1 MHLFPL
7 KLSFK
12 IAALAPQ
19 IYVRDASGNEILY
32 VRQKILKL
40 KDKIRV
46 FADSSQTNQL
56 YEIDA
61 DRVLDWSARFTFTDT
76 QGRVLGA
83 VGRLGAKSLW
93 RATYEVA
100 DAAGRQIPHRGG
112 EPLGQGARP
121 PAGGDP
127 HPGYV
132 HRLLLQSTVRRQAN
146 GHRPDRPAALEAPFV
161 ARERVRD
168 HQRSGPAP
176 GRRGSGGGPGRA
188 DHDPT
193 RAPSRVGCLHDPPTG
208 RRPAGSPD
216 RLRHDQSQQQSASC
230 RLPVRLPGPAGNPDL
245 PRPFG
250 GWYQDQPRRLGG
262 PRTHGGPA
270 GAGAL

>member
-100 DAAGRQIPHRGG
+100 DAAGRQIFLIEEENPWVKVLDRLLEDVPILGMFTGFFFNPRYDVKRTDTGQIALRLSKRRSLLGSEFEITNEAGQLADDEEVAVVLAVLIMTLHERHRG
-112 EPLGQGARP
+112 
-121 PAGGDP
+121 
-127 HPGYV
+127 
-132 HRLLLQSTVRRQAN
+132 
-146 GHRPDRPAALEAPFV
+146 
-161 ARERVRD
+161 
-168 HQRSGPAP
+168 
-176 GRRGSGGGPGRA
+176 
-188 DHDPT
+188 
-193 RAPSRVGCLHDPPTG
+193 
-208 RRPAGSPD
+208 
-216 RLRHDQSQQQSASC
+216 
-230 RLPVRLPGPAGNPDL
+230 
-245 PRPFG
+245 
-250 GWYQDQPRRLGG
+250 
-262 PRTHGGPA
+262 
-270 GAGAL
+270 

>member
-1 MHLFPL
+1 MHMFPL

-32 VRQKILKL
+32 VRQKLLKL

-46 FADSSQTNQL
+46 FADSSQTTQL

-100 DAAGRQIPHRGG
+100 DAAGRQIFLIEEENPWVKVLDRLLEEIPFLGMLTGFFFNPRYDVKRTDTGQIALRLSKRRSLLGSEFEITNEAGHLADEEEVAVVLAVLIMTLHERHRG
-112 EPLGQGARP
+112 
-121 PAGGDP
+121 
-127 HPGYV
+127 
-132 HRLLLQSTVRRQAN
+132 
-146 GHRPDRPAALEAPFV
+146 
-161 ARERVRD
+161 
-168 HQRSGPAP
+168 
-176 GRRGSGGGPGRA
+176 
-188 DHDPT
+188 
-193 RAPSRVGCLHDPPTG
+193 
-208 RRPAGSPD
+208 
-216 RLRHDQSQQQSASC
+216 
-230 RLPVRLPGPAGNPDL
+230 
-245 PRPFG
+245 
-250 GWYQDQPRRLGG
+250 
-262 PRTHGGPA
+262 
-270 GAGAL
+270 

>member
-1 MHLFPL
+1 MFPL

-32 VRQKILKL
+32 VRQKLLKL

-100 DAAGRQIPHRGG
+100 DAAGRQIFLIEEENPWVKVLDRLLEEIPILGMFTGFFFNPRYDVKRTDTGQIALRLSKRRSLLGSEFEITNEAGHLADDEEVAVVLAVLIMTLHERHRG
-112 EPLGQGARP
+112 
-121 PAGGDP
+121 
-127 HPGYV
+127 
-132 HRLLLQSTVRRQAN
+132 
-146 GHRPDRPAALEAPFV
+146 
-161 ARERVRD
+161 
-168 HQRSGPAP
+168 
-176 GRRGSGGGPGRA
+176 
-188 DHDPT
+188 
-193 RAPSRVGCLHDPPTG
+193 
-208 RRPAGSPD
+208 
-216 RLRHDQSQQQSASC
+216 
-230 RLPVRLPGPAGNPDL
+230 
-245 PRPFG
+245 
-250 GWYQDQPRRLGG
+250 
-262 PRTHGGPA
+262 
-270 GAGAL
+270 

>member
-1 MHLFPL
+1 MHMFPL

-32 VRQKILKL
+32 VRQKLLKL

-83 VGRLGAKSLW
+83 VGGLGAKSLW

-100 DAAGRQIPHRGG
+100 DAAGRQIFLIEEENPWVKVLDRLLEEVPILGMFTGFFFNPRYDVKRTDTGQIALRLSKRRSLLGSEFEITNEAGQLADDEEVAVVLAVLIMTLHERHRG
-112 EPLGQGARP
+112 
-121 PAGGDP
+121 
-127 HPGYV
+127 
-132 HRLLLQSTVRRQAN
+132 
-146 GHRPDRPAALEAPFV
+146 
-161 ARERVRD
+161 
-168 HQRSGPAP
+168 
-176 GRRGSGGGPGRA
+176 
-188 DHDPT
+188 
-193 RAPSRVGCLHDPPTG
+193 
-208 RRPAGSPD
+208 
-216 RLRHDQSQQQSASC
+216 
-230 RLPVRLPGPAGNPDL
+230 
-245 PRPFG
+245 
-250 GWYQDQPRRLGG
+250 
-262 PRTHGGPA
+262 
-270 GAGAL
+270 

>member
-100 DAAGRQIPHRGG
+100 DAAGRQIFLIEEGNPWVKVLDRLLEEVPILGMFTGFFFNPRYDVKRTDTGQIALRLSKRRSLLGSEFEITNEAGQLADDEEVAVVLAVLIMTLHERHRG
-112 EPLGQGARP
+112 
-121 PAGGDP
+121 
-127 HPGYV
+127 
-132 HRLLLQSTVRRQAN
+132 
-146 GHRPDRPAALEAPFV
+146 
-161 ARERVRD
+161 
-168 HQRSGPAP
+168 
-176 GRRGSGGGPGRA
+176 
-188 DHDPT
+188 
-193 RAPSRVGCLHDPPTG
+193 
-208 RRPAGSPD
+208 
-216 RLRHDQSQQQSASC
+216 
-230 RLPVRLPGPAGNPDL
+230 
-245 PRPFG
+245 
-250 GWYQDQPRRLGG
+250 
-262 PRTHGGPA
+262 
-270 GAGAL
+270 

>member
-100 DAAGRQIPHRGG
+100 DAAGRQIFLIEEENPWVKVLDRLLEEIPILGMFTGFFFNPRYDVKRTDTGQIALRLSKRRSLLGSEFEITNEAGQLPDDEEVAVVLAVLIMTLHERHRG
-112 EPLGQGARP
+112 
-121 PAGGDP
+121 
-127 HPGYV
+127 
-132 HRLLLQSTVRRQAN
+132 
-146 GHRPDRPAALEAPFV
+146 
-161 ARERVRD
+161 
-168 HQRSGPAP
+168 
-176 GRRGSGGGPGRA
+176 
-188 DHDPT
+188 
-193 RAPSRVGCLHDPPTG
+193 
-208 RRPAGSPD
+208 
-216 RLRHDQSQQQSASC
+216 
-230 RLPVRLPGPAGNPDL
+230 
-245 PRPFG
+245 
-250 GWYQDQPRRLGG
+250 
-262 PRTHGGPA
+262 
-270 GAGAL
+270 

>member
-32 VRQKILKL
+32 VRQKLLKL

-83 VGRLGAKSLW
+83 VGRLGAKTLW

-100 DAAGRQIPHRGG
+100 DAAGRQIFLIEEENPWVKVLDRLLEEVPILGMFTGFFFNPRYDVKRTDTGQIALRLSKRRSLLGSEFEITNEAGHLADDEEVAVVLAVLIMTLHERHRG
-112 EPLGQGARP
+112 
-121 PAGGDP
+121 
-127 HPGYV
+127 
-132 HRLLLQSTVRRQAN
+132 
-146 GHRPDRPAALEAPFV
+146 LED
-161 ARERVRD
+161 RVRV
-168 HQRSGPAP
+168 Q
-176 GRRGSGGGPGRA
+176 PGRA
-188 DHDPT
+188 
-193 RAPSRVGCLHDPPTG
+193 
-208 RRPAGSPD
+208 
-216 RLRHDQSQQQSASC
+216 
-230 RLPVRLPGPAGNPDL
+230 
-245 PRPFG
+245 
-250 GWYQDQPRRLGG
+250 
-262 PRTHGGPA
+262 
-270 GAGAL
+270 

>member
-7 KLSFK
+7 KLSYK

-100 DAAGRQIPHRGG
+100 DAAGRQIFLIEEENPWVKVLDRLLEEIPILGMFTGFFFNPRYDVKRTDTGQIALRLSKRRSLLGSEFEITNEAGQLPDDEEVAVVLAVLIMTLHERHRG
-112 EPLGQGARP
+112 
-121 PAGGDP
+121 
-127 HPGYV
+127 
-132 HRLLLQSTVRRQAN
+132 
-146 GHRPDRPAALEAPFV
+146 
-161 ARERVRD
+161 
-168 HQRSGPAP
+168 
-176 GRRGSGGGPGRA
+176 
-188 DHDPT
+188 
-193 RAPSRVGCLHDPPTG
+193 
-208 RRPAGSPD
+208 
-216 RLRHDQSQQQSASC
+216 
-230 RLPVRLPGPAGNPDL
+230 
-245 PRPFG
+245 
-250 GWYQDQPRRLGG
+250 
-262 PRTHGGPA
+262 
-270 GAGAL
+270 

>member
-100 DAAGRQIPHRGG
+100 DAAGRQIFLIEEENPWVKVLDRLLEEIPILGMFTGFFFNPRYDVKRTDTGQIALRLSKRRSLLGSEFEITNEAGQLADDEEVAVVLAVLIMTLHERHRG
-112 EPLGQGARP
+112 
-121 PAGGDP
+121 
-127 HPGYV
+127 
-132 HRLLLQSTVRRQAN
+132 
-146 GHRPDRPAALEAPFV
+146 
-161 ARERVRD
+161 
-168 HQRSGPAP
+168 
-176 GRRGSGGGPGRA
+176 
-188 DHDPT
+188 
-193 RAPSRVGCLHDPPTG
+193 
-208 RRPAGSPD
+208 
-216 RLRHDQSQQQSASC
+216 
-230 RLPVRLPGPAGNPDL
+230 
-245 PRPFG
+245 
-250 GWYQDQPRRLGG
+250 
-262 PRTHGGPA
+262 
-270 GAGAL
+270 